1 MADLSLESVELEIIE
16 ILRESGLDFSSLDL
30 VEETLRATGK
40 AGDDIFSPE
49 SSEILYHLFE
59 LRSALRTNPDFL
71 SLADPAK
78 CPDRAPI
85 AAAGQDR
92 QCENR
97 MYRFADHRNSA
108 SA

>member
-1 MADLSLESVELEIIE
+1 MDSLACCRPIRAIEWVFRPQGWQTIPIADLSLQSVELEIIE

-59 LRSALRTNPDFL
+59 LRSALRTNPDFFEL
-71 SLADPAK
+71 GRS
-78 CPDRAPI
+78 
-85 AAAGQDR
+85 GQV
-92 QCENR
+92 
-97 MYRFADHRNSA
+97 S
-108 SA
+108 